1 MRGNNINS
9 KNTNQNEVKPLLK
22 IKPKF
27 NLLTALSSKHLGT
40 LATAIFIGVLLVQT
54 TEFSIWYFILA
65 LAVYLIYLAI
75 RMVSLKN
82 KYKKTSY
89 LFFEDRLYIV
99 KKYGR
104 QEQTMIPY
112 NDIADILFYQN
123 YAQKIFGMGS
133 LGIKISSG
141 NFFNNIIMLDSVEDL
156 NGTIEKIRDLLYV

>member
-65 LAVYLIYLAI
+65 LAVYPNI
-75 RMVSLKN
+75 SCNKN
-82 KYKKTSY
+82 GKS
-89 LFFEDRLYIV
+89 
-99 KKYGR
+99 
-104 QEQTMIPY
+104 
-112 NDIADILFYQN
+112 
-123 YAQKIFGMGS
+123 
-133 LGIKISSG
+133 
-141 NFFNNIIMLDSVEDL
+141 
-156 NGTIEKIRDLLYV
+156 

>member
-1 MRGNNINS
+1 MRRNNINS
-9 KNTNQNEVKPLLK
+9 NNTNQNEVKPLLK

-89 LFFEDRLYIV
+89 LFFEDRIYIV

-112 NDIADILFYQN
+112 SDIADILFYQN

-141 NFFNNIIMLDSVEDL
+141 SFFNNIIMLDSIENL
-156 NGTIEKIRDLLYV
+156 NGTIEKIRDLLY